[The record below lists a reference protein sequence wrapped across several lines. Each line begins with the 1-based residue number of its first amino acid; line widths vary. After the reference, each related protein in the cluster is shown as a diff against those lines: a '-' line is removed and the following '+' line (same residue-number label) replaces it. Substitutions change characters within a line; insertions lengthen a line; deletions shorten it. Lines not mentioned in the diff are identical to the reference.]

1 MLTPKPLNTQLSVFL
16 LVHWFSSLSSK
27 VWTSLSASDT
37 DFLVFLAA
45 IIGENSDKQLWLE
58 NREGFAVH
66 SSTRPSGAKGEWRI
80 SSWWAISTHV
90 KKYDIFFYVCCYGFS
105 QGQKSL
111 YNTAVYVIINV
122 IILLGQGCVLHSRDR
137 SVSPLHSLPPCAGG
151 GFVHVRELV
160 CDPPPQD
167 FEHLPH
173 WFQTVHPPSTRD

>member
-1 MLTPKPLNTQLSVFL
+1 MRNFRFF
-16 LVHWFSSLSSK
+16 FSYI
-27 VWTSLSASDT
+27 
-37 DFLVFLAA
+37 DFLPFLVKFEPHCLPA
-45 IIGENSDKQLWLE
+45 IRIFWCFSRHNWRKLRQTTCIE

-137 SVSPLHSLPPCAGG
+137 SLSPLHSLPPCAGG